1 MASRKANP
9 AVIGGFVLGA
19 VALAVV
25 AALIFSS
32 GRLFQQTTRWVIYF
46 DSSVKGLDI
55 GAPVIFRGVQVGS
68 VTDVAAYVDTTQ
80 DIVATPVYID
90 LVNGTVRLPTGN
102 PSKPE
107 ATIRKW
113 IQDRGFRAQL
123 KSQSLVTGKLYVDL
137 GFHPG
142 APLDLKGI
150 DLSVPEIPAVPTELE
165 QVEQTLR
172 TVVARIAEMPLEEI
186 VENLRSATG
195 GAAELLSDPHLKS
208 AVANLDGALAEV
220 RGTFADLN
228 GRLDGLED
236 DAGATLH
243 QARATLERVEGAV
256 TEVQSLLEPG
266 SPLNYEILVTLDE
279 ISQTARSI
287 RALSDALGR
296 DPDQLIFGKGEAGED
311 R

>member
-9 AVIGGFVLGA
+9 AVIGGFVLSA

-90 LVNGTVRLPTGN
+90 LVNGTVRLPSGI

-107 ATIRKW
+107 ETIQRW
-113 IQDRGFRAQL
+113 IQNRGFRAQL
-123 KSQSLVTGKLYVDL
+123 KSQSFVTGKLYVDL

-142 APLDLKGI
+142 TPLHLKGI
-150 DLSVPEIPAVPTELE
+150 DPSVPEIPAVRTELE
-165 QVEQTLR
+165 QVEQILR

-195 GAAELLSDPHLKS
+195 AAAELLSGPHLKS

-236 DAGATLH
+236 DAGATLQ